1 MHRESLTTNMHVFL
15 FFFALVLFAG
25 PLAAQDEPFD
35 LLIRGGRVVDGTGN
49 PWVRADVAVRGDR
62 IARIGHL
69 PDAGADRVID
79 ADGLVVAP
87 GFIDPHTHAV
97 RGIFD
102 VPTADNYLLQG
113 VTTLTEG
120 NDGSSPWPIGEHLA
134 RIAETGISP
143 NWGVF
148 AGQGTIRLNAMGS
161 DDRDATRDELDRM
174 RALVAEAMEEGAFGL
189 STGLFYVPGSFTST
203 EEVIELSRVAAGYG
217 GIYISHMRDEA
228 LRLLDSVQE
237 TIRIGEEAG
246 LPVQMTHHKAI
257 SRDMWGRS
265 ADSLAL
271 VDAARARG
279 VDITIDQYPYT
290 ASQTG
295 ITAVVP
301 QWAQAGG
308 TQELIARL
316 RDPETR
322 RRIRGEIV
330 FRIEHDRGGGDPANI
345 VIGLCEWDRSL
356 EGKSLADILA
366 EREIEVTVANAA
378 DLVMEIVTSGGA
390 RAIYHAMDEGD
401 VERIMRHPATAI
413 GSDGGVSVFGA
424 SVPHPREYGTF
435 ARVLGRYVRE
445 RGVLT
450 LEEAVR
456 KMSGAT
462 AQRLGLQDR
471 GLLRE
476 GFFADV
482 AVFDPDRVVDRAT
495 FPEPHQYAEGV
506 EYVLVN
512 GTLVVDGG
520 EHTGA
525 RPGRVLYGPGRAMSA
540 RADGRVSP
548 AAARSADTRCRAAP
562 GTCRSASR
570 RSRAPRAAA

>member
-1 MHRESLTTNMHVFL
+1 MDRQRPTTTRRRRFL
-15 FFFALVLFAG
+15 RHSAPLPLALVLSVL
-25 PLAAQDEPFD
+25 PLLPAPPAAAQNDEPYD
-35 LLIRGGRVVDGTGN
+35 LIIRGGRVVDGTGN

-62 IARIGHL
+62 IARIGRL
-69 PDAGADRVID
+69 TGAAAERVID
-79 ADGLVVAP
+79 AEGLVVAP
-87 GFIDPHTHAV
+87 GFVDPHTHAV

-120 NDGSSPWPIGEHLA
+120 NDGASPWPVGEHLA
-134 RIAETGISP
+134 RIAGTRISP
-143 NWGVF
+143 NWAVF
-148 AGQGTIRLNAMGS
+148 AGQGTIRRRVMGS
-161 DDRDATRDELDRM
+161 DDREPTPDELEGM
-174 RALVAEAMEEGAFGL
+174 RALVAQAMEEGAFGL
-189 STGLFYVPGSFTST
+189 STGLFYVPGSFTET
-203 EEVIELSRVAAGYG
+203 EEVVALSEVAARYG

-228 LRLLDSVQE
+228 LRLLDSVRE

-246 LPVQMTHHKAI
+246 IPVQMTHHKAI

-265 ADSLAL
+265 AESLAL

-290 ASQTG
+290 ASQTS

-308 TQELIARL
+308 SGELIARL

-322 RRIRGEIV
+322 RRIREEIV
-330 FRIEHDRGGGDPANI
+330 YRIEHDRGGGDPANI
-345 VIGLCEWDRSL
+345 VIGLCVWDRSL
-356 EGKSLADILA
+356 EGRSLADILA
-366 EREIEVTVANAA
+366 GRELESTVANAA
-378 DLVMEIVTSGGA
+378 ELVMEIVERGGA
-390 RAIYHAMDEGD
+390 RAIYHAMDEAD
-401 VERIMRHPATAI
+401 VERIMQHPATAI
-413 GSDGGVSVFGA
+413 GSDGGVSVFGE

-476 GFFADV
+476 GFVADV
-482 AVFDPDRVVDRAT
+482 AVFDPERVVDRAT
-495 FPEPHQYAEGV
+495 FEQPHQYAEGV

-512 GTLVVDGG
+512 GVVVVDGG

-525 RPGRVLYGPGRAMSA
+525 RPGRVLYGPGR
-540 RADGRVSP
+540 
-548 AAARSADTRCRAAP
+548 
-562 GTCRSASR
+562 
-570 RSRAPRAAA
+570 RAP

>member
-1 MHRESLTTNMHVFL
+1 MHRDQPPPARIRPCLAL
-15 FFFALVLFAG
+15 FTLVLLAA
-25 PLAAQDEPFD
+25 PLAAQDEGPFD
-35 LLIRGGRVVDGTGN
+35 LLVRGGRVVDGAGN
-49 PWVRADVAVRGDR
+49 PWLRADVAVRGDR

-69 PDAGADRVID
+69 PDADAARVID
-79 ADGLVVAP
+79 AEGLVVAP

-97 RGIFD
+97 RGVFD

-120 NDGSSPWPIGEHLA
+120 NDGASPWPVGDHLA

-148 AGQGTIRLNAMGS
+148 AGQGTIRRLVLGA
-161 DDRDATRDELDRM
+161 DDRDPTPDELDRM
-174 RALVAEAMEEGAFGL
+174 RRLVAEAMEQGAFGL

-203 EEVIELSRVAAGYG
+203 EEVIALSAVAAGYG

-228 LRLLDSVQE
+228 LLLLDSVRE

-246 LPVQMTHHKAI
+246 IPVQMTHHKAI

-279 VDITIDQYPYT
+279 VDVTIDQYPYT

-308 TQELIARL
+308 TRELIERL

-322 RRIRGEIV
+322 RRIREEIV

-345 VIGLCEWDRSL
+345 VIGLCAWDRSL
-356 EGKSLADILA
+356 EGRSLADILA
-366 EREIEVTVANAA
+366 GREIEPTSAAAA
-378 DLVMEIVTSGGA
+378 DLVMEIVENGGA
-390 RAIYHAMDEGD
+390 RAIYHAMDERD

-424 SVPHPREYGTF
+424 GVPHPREYGAF

-462 AQRLGLQDR
+462 AARLGLQDR

-482 AVFDPDRVVDRAT
+482 AVFDPERVIDRAT
-495 FPEPHQYAEGV
+495 FEQPHQYAAGV

-512 GTLVVDGG
+512 GVLVVDGG

-525 RPGRVLYGPGRAMSA
+525 RPGRVLHGPGRRQESA
-540 RADGRVSP
+540 P
-548 AAARSADTRCRAAP
+548 
-562 GTCRSASR
+562 
-570 RSRAPRAAA
+570 

>member
-1 MHRESLTTNMHVFL
+1 MYRQRPATTRTRGFL
-15 FFFALVLFAG
+15 LALAAALFAA
-25 PLAAQDEPFD
+25 PLAAQQEEPFD
-35 LLIRGGRVVDGTGN
+35 LLIRNGRVVDGTGN

-69 PDAGADRVID
+69 PDTAAVRTID
-79 ADGLVVAP
+79 AEGLVVAP
-87 GFIDPHTHAV
+87 GFVDPHTHAV

-120 NDGSSPWPIGEHLA
+120 NDGSSPWPIGEHLDQ
-134 RIAETGISP
+134 IAALGISP

-148 AGQGTIRLNAMGS
+148 AGQGTIRREVIGS
-161 DDRDATRDELDRM
+161 EDRDPTRDELDRM
-174 RALVAEAMEEGAFGL
+174 RMLVAEAMEQGAFGL

-203 EEVIELSRVAAGYG
+203 EEVIELSKIAAAHG

-246 LPVQMTHHKAI
+246 IPVQMTHHKAI

-265 ADSLAL
+265 ADSLGL

-316 RDPETR
+316 QDPETR

-330 FRIEHDRGGGDPANI
+330 YRIEHDRGGGDPANI

-366 EREIEVTVANAA
+366 EREVEVTVANAA
-378 DLVMEIVTSGGA
+378 DLVMEIVERGGA
-390 RAIYHAMDEGD
+390 RAIYHAMDEAD
-401 VERIMRHPATAI
+401 VERIMQHPATAV

-450 LEEAVR
+450 LEQAVR

-462 AQRLGLQDR
+462 AHRLGLQDR

-476 GFFADV
+476 GFFADI
-482 AVFDPDRVVDRAT
+482 AVFDPERIIDRAT

-506 EYVLVN
+506 EYVVVN
-512 GTLVVDGG
+512 GALVVDGG

-525 RPGRVLYGPGRAMSA
+525 RPGRVLYGPGR
-540 RADGRVSP
+540 R
-548 AAARSADTRCRAAP
+548 
-562 GTCRSASR
+562 
-570 RSRAPRAAA
+570 

>member
-1 MHRESLTTNMHVFL
+1 MRRERLTTAHVRRFL
-15 FFFALVLFAG
+15 LLLPLVLSAA
-25 PLAAQDEPFD
+25 PLAAQDAERFD

-49 PWVRADVAVRGDR
+49 PWLRADVAVRGDR

-69 PDAGADRVID
+69 PDADADRILD
-79 ADGLVVAP
+79 AGGLVVAP
-87 GFIDPHTHAV
+87 GFVDPHTHAV

-134 RIAETGISP
+134 RIADAGVSP
-143 NWGVF
+143 NWAVF
-148 AGQGTIRLNAMGS
+148 AGQGTIRRTVMGS
-161 DDRDATRDELDRM
+161 DDREPTRDELDRM
-174 RALVAEAMEEGAFGL
+174 RALVAQAMEEGAFGL
-189 STGLFYVPGSFTST
+189 STGLFYVPGSFTAA
-203 EEVIELSRVAAGYG
+203 EEVIALSAVAAGYG

-228 LRLLDSVQE
+228 LGLLDSVRE
-237 TIRIGEEAG
+237 TIRIGAEAG
-246 LPVQMTHHKAI
+246 IPVQITHHKALG
-257 SRDMWGRS
+257 RAAWGRS

-279 VDITIDQYPYT
+279 IDVTIDQYPYT
-290 ASQTG
+290 ASQTS

-308 TQELIARL
+308 TQALIARL

-322 RRIRGEIV
+322 RRIREEIV
-330 FRIEHDRGGGDPANI
+330 HRIEHDRGGGDPANV
-345 VIGLCEWDRSL
+345 VIGLCAWDRSL
-356 EGKSLADILA
+356 EGKSLADVLA
-366 EREIEVTVANAA
+366 GRGVEATLAHAA
-378 DLVMEIVTSGGA
+378 DLVMEIVENGGA

-401 VERIMRHPATAI
+401 VERIMRHPATAV

-424 SVPHPREYGTF
+424 GVPHPREYGTF

-462 AQRLGLQDR
+462 AARLGLQDR

-482 AVFDPDRVVDRAT
+482 AVFDPGRIIDRAT
-495 FPEPHQYAEGV
+495 FEDPHRYADGV

-512 GTLVVDGG
+512 GVLVVDGG

-525 RPGRVLYGPGRAMSA
+525 RPGRVLHGPGR
-540 RADGRVSP
+540 R
-548 AAARSADTRCRAAP
+548 
-562 GTCRSASR
+562 
-570 RSRAPRAAA
+570 

>member
-1 MHRESLTTNMHVFL
+1 MRVRRLLILLTL
-15 FFFALVLFAG
+15 ILLAA
-25 PLAAQDEPFD
+25 PLAGQEEERFD
-35 LLIRGGRVVDGTGN
+35 LLIRGGRVVDGSGN

-69 PDAGADRVID
+69 PDATADRIVD
-79 ADGLVVAP
+79 AGGLVVAP
-87 GFIDPHTHAV
+87 GFVDPHTHAV

-120 NDGSSPWPIGEHLA
+120 NDGSSPWPIGDHLE
-134 RIAETGISP
+134 RIEELGISP

-148 AGQGTIRLNAMGS
+148 AGQGTIRREVIGTE
-161 DDRDATRDELDRM
+161 DRDPTPDELDRM
-174 RALVAEAMEEGAFGL
+174 RALVAQAMREGAFGL

-203 EEVIELSRVAAGYG
+203 EEVIELSKIAASHG

-228 LRLLDSVQE
+228 LELLDSVQE
-237 TIRIGEEAG
+237 TIRIGEEAAI
-246 LPVQMTHHKAI
+246 PVQITHHKAI

-265 ADSLAL
+265 VDSLAL

-279 VDITIDQYPYT
+279 VDITIDQYPYA

-308 TQELIARL
+308 TAELIERL
-316 RDPETR
+316 QDPETR

-356 EGKSLADILA
+356 EGKSLADILD
-366 EREIEVTVANAA
+366 ERGTEVTVTNAA
-378 DLVMEIVTSGGA
+378 DLIMEIVESGGA

-401 VERIMRHPATAI
+401 VERIMQHPATAI
-413 GSDGGVSVFGA
+413 GSDGGISVFGA
-424 SVPHPREYGTF
+424 SMPHPREYGTF

-450 LEEAVR
+450 IEEAVR

-462 AQRLGLQDR
+462 AHRLGLQDR

-476 GFFADV
+476 GFFADIT
-482 AVFDPDRVVDRAT
+482 VFDTDRVIDRAT
-495 FPEPHQYAEGV
+495 FPEPHQYAEGI

-512 GTLVVDGG
+512 GVVVVDAG

-525 RPGRVLYGPGRAMSA
+525 RPGRVLHGPA
-540 RADGRVSP
+540 RR
-548 AAARSADTRCRAAP
+548 
-562 GTCRSASR
+562 
-570 RSRAPRAAA
+570 

>member
-1 MHRESLTTNMHVFL
+1 MHLRRFVTLTV
-15 FFFALVLFAG
+15 LVLCPAQLSAG
-25 PLAAQDEPFD
+25 QEEHFD
-35 LLIRGGRVVDGTGN
+35 LLIRGARVVDGSGN
-49 PWVRADVAVRGDR
+49 PWVRADLALRGDR
-62 IARIGHL
+62 IARIGPL
-69 PDAGADRVID
+69 RDATADRVID
-79 ADGLVVAP
+79 AEGLVVAP
-87 GFIDPHTHAV
+87 GFIDPHTHAI

-113 VTTLTEG
+113 VTTVTEG
-120 NDGSSPWPIGEHLA
+120 NDGRSPWPISDHLG
-134 RIAETGISP
+134 RIAQTRISP

-148 AGQGTIRLNAMGS
+148 AGQGTIRRVVMGS
-161 DDRDATRDELDRM
+161 DDRDPTRDELERM
-174 RALVAEAMEEGAFGL
+174 RELVDQAMEEGAFGL

-203 EEVIELSRVAAGYG
+203 EEVIALSTVAARHG

-228 LRLLDSVQE
+228 LRLLDSVRE

-246 LPVQMTHHKAI
+246 IPVQMTHHKAI
-257 SRDMWGRS
+257 SRGMWGRS

-308 TQELIARL
+308 TDELIERL

-322 RRIRGEIV
+322 RRIREEIV
-330 FRIEHDRGGGDPANI
+330 YRIEHDRGGGDPANI

-366 EREIEVTVANAA
+366 ERGMEATLENGA
-378 DLVMEIVTSGGA
+378 DLVIEIIEHGGA

-401 VERIMRHPATAI
+401 VERIMQHPATAI

-476 GFFADV
+476 GFFADIT
-482 AVFDPDRVVDRAT
+482 VFDPGRVIDRAT
-495 FPEPHQYAEGV
+495 FSEPHQYAEGI

-525 RPGRVLYGPGRAMSA
+525 RPGRVLYGPGHR
-540 RADGRVSP
+540 
-548 AAARSADTRCRAAP
+548 
-562 GTCRSASR
+562 
-570 RSRAPRAAA
+570 

>member
-1 MHRESLTTNMHVFL
+1 MVTGRVPMLFL
-15 FFFALVLFAG
+15 AVAL
-25 PLAAQDEPFD
+25 LAAPASAQEAERFD
-35 LLIRGGRVVDGTGN
+35 LIVRGGRVVDGTGN
-49 PWVRADVAVRGDR
+49 PWIRADVGVRGDR
-62 IARIGHL
+62 IAAVGDL
-69 PDAGADRVID
+69 SDAAADRVVE
-79 ADGLVVAP
+79 AAGLVVAP

-120 NDGSSPWPIGEHLA
+120 NDGSSPWPIGSHLEEMA
-134 RIAETGISP
+134 ATGISP
-143 NWGVF
+143 NWAVF
-148 AGQGTIRLNAMGS
+148 AGQGTIRQEVMGS
-161 DDRDATRDELDRM
+161 DDREPTRDELDRM
-174 RALVAEAMEEGAFGL
+174 RTLVAEAMEAGALGL
-189 STGLFYVPGSFTST
+189 STGLFYVPGSFTPT
-203 EEVIELSRVAAGYG
+203 EEVIALSAVAAAYG

-228 LRLLDSVQE
+228 LRLLDSVRE

-246 LPVQMTHHKAI
+246 IPVQMTHHKAI
-257 SRDMWGRS
+257 SRDMWGQS
-265 ADSLAL
+265 VESLAL

-290 ASQTG
+290 ASQTS

-308 TQELIARL
+308 TSELVARL
-316 RDPETR
+316 EDPETR
-322 RRIRGEIV
+322 RRIREEIV
-330 FRIEHDRGGGDPANI
+330 YRIEHDRGGGDPANI

-366 EREIEVTVANAA
+366 DRGDEVTMAAAA
-378 DLVMEIVTSGGA
+378 DLVMEIIVRGGA
-390 RAIYHAMDEGD
+390 RAIYHAMDEAD
-401 VERIMRHPATAI
+401 VERIMQHPATAI
-413 GSDGGVSVFGA
+413 GSDGGVSVFGE

-450 LEEAVR
+450 LEAAVR

-462 AQRLGLQDR
+462 AQRLGLRDR
-471 GLLRE
+471 GLVRE
-476 GFFADV
+476 GFFADL
-482 AVFDPDRVVDRAT
+482 AVFDPARIVDLAT
-495 FPEPHQYAEGV
+495 FEDPHQYAEGV

-512 GTLVVDGG
+512 GTLVVEGG

-525 RPGRVLYGPGRAMSA
+525 RPGRVLYGPGR
-540 RADGRVSP
+540 P
-548 AAARSADTRCRAAP
+548 
-562 GTCRSASR
+562 
-570 RSRAPRAAA
+570 

>member
-1 MHRESLTTNMHVFL
+1 MHLPRPTRTHRRRFPGGGAPVLLPPMPL
-15 FFFALVLFAG
+15 ALVVLATAFLLA
-25 PLAAQDEPFD
+25 PPAAAQDDAPFD
-35 LLIRGGRVVDGTGN
+35 LLIRGGRLVDGTGN
-49 PWVRADVAVRGDR
+49 PWVRGDVAVRGDR

-69 PDAGADRVID
+69 PDAAAERVID
-79 ADGLVVAP
+79 AEGLVVAP
-87 GFIDPHTHAV
+87 GFVDPHTHAV
-97 RGIFD
+97 RGIYD

-120 NDGSSPWPIGEHLA
+120 NDGASPWPVGEHLA
-134 RIAETGISP
+134 RIAATRISP
-143 NWGVF
+143 NWAVF
-148 AGQGTIRLNAMGS
+148 AGQGTIRRRVLGNQ
-161 DDRDATRDELDRM
+161 DREPTPDELERM
-174 RALVAEAMEEGAFGL
+174 RTLVARAMQEGALGL
-189 STGLFYVPGSFTST
+189 STGLFYVPGSFTDT
-203 EEVIELSRVAAGYG
+203 DEVIALAEVAGRYG

-228 LRLLDSVQE
+228 LLLLDSVRE
-237 TIRIGEEAG
+237 TIRIGEEAAI
-246 LPVQMTHHKAI
+246 PVQMTHHKAI

-290 ASQTG
+290 ASQTS

-308 TQELIARL
+308 TGELIARM

-322 RRIRGEIV
+322 RRIREEIV
-330 FRIEHDRGGGDPANI
+330 YRIEHDRGGGDPANI
-345 VIGLCEWDRSL
+345 VIGLCPWDRSL
-356 EGKSLADILA
+356 EGQSLADILVGRDV
-366 EREIEVTVANAA
+366 EPTVANAA
-378 DLVMEIVTSGGA
+378 ELVMEIIERGGA

-413 GSDGGVSVFGA
+413 GLDGGISVFGE

-462 AQRLGLQDR
+462 AQRIGLRDR

-476 GFFADV
+476 GFFADI
-482 AVFDPDRVVDRAT
+482 AVFDPERVIDNAT
-495 FPEPHQYAEGV
+495 FEQPHQYAEGV
-506 EYVLVN
+506 EFVLVN
-512 GTLVVDGG
+512 GVLVVDGG

-525 RPGRVLYGPGRAMSA
+525 RPGRVLHGPGRSA
-540 RADGRVSP
+540 P
-548 AAARSADTRCRAAP
+548 
-562 GTCRSASR
+562 
-570 RSRAPRAAA
+570 

>member
-1 MHRESLTTNMHVFL
+1 MHRDRPPATRIRPCLAPFI
-15 FFFALVLFAG
+15 LVLLALLTA
-25 PLAAQDEPFD
+25 PLAAQDEGPFD
-35 LLIRGGRVVDGTGN
+35 LLIRGGRVVDGAGN

-62 IARIGHL
+62 IARIGRL
-69 PDAGADRVID
+69 PDAAAERVID
-79 ADGLVVAP
+79 AAGLVVAP

-97 RGIFD
+97 RGVFD

-120 NDGSSPWPIGEHLA
+120 NDGASPWPIGAHLA
-134 RIAETGISP
+134 RIADTRISP

-148 AGQGTIRLNAMGS
+148 AGQGTIRRQVLGA
-161 DDRDATRDELDRM
+161 DDREPTPDELDRM
-174 RALVAEAMEEGAFGL
+174 RGLVAEAMEEGAFGL
-189 STGLFYVPGSFTST
+189 STGLFYVPGSFSST
-203 EEVIELSRVAAGYG
+203 EEVIALAAVAARRG

-228 LRLLDSVQE
+228 LLLLDSVRE

-246 LPVQMTHHKAI
+246 IAVQITHHKAI

-271 VDAARARG
+271 VDGARARG
-279 VDITIDQYPYT
+279 VDVTIDQYPYT

-308 TQELIARL
+308 SEELLARL

-322 RRIRGEIV
+322 RRIREEIV
-330 FRIEHDRGGGDPANI
+330 FRIEHDRGGGDPANV
-345 VIGLCEWDRSL
+345 VIGLCAWDRSL
-356 EGKSLADILA
+356 EGRSLADILA
-366 EREIEVTVANAA
+366 GRDVEVTAAHAA
-378 DLVMEIVTSGGA
+378 DLVMEIVERGGA
-390 RAIYHAMDEGD
+390 RAIYHAMDERD

-424 SVPHPREYGTF
+424 GVPHPREYGAF

-462 AQRLGLQDR
+462 AARLGLQDR

-482 AVFDPDRVVDRAT
+482 AVFDPERVVDRAT
-495 FPEPHQYAEGV
+495 FEQPHRYAAGV

-512 GTLVVDGG
+512 GVLVVDGG

-525 RPGRVLYGPGRAMSA
+525 RPGRVLHGPGRRQESA
-540 RADGRVSP
+540 P
-548 AAARSADTRCRAAP
+548 
-562 GTCRSASR
+562 
-570 RSRAPRAAA
+570 

>member
-1 MHRESLTTNMHVFL
+1 MHRESLTTTMHVFL

-525 RPGRVLYGPGRAMSA
+525 RPGRVLHGPGR
-540 RADGRVSP
+540 R
-548 AAARSADTRCRAAP
+548 
-562 GTCRSASR
+562 
-570 RSRAPRAAA
+570 

>member
-1 MHRESLTTNMHVFL
+1 MHLPRPTRTHRRRFPGGGAPVLLPPMPL
-15 FFFALVLFAG
+15 ALVVLATAFLLA
-25 PLAAQDEPFD
+25 PPAAAQDDAPFD
-35 LLIRGGRVVDGTGN
+35 LLIRGGRLVDGTGN
-49 PWVRADVAVRGDR
+49 PWVRGDVAVRGDR

-69 PDAGADRVID
+69 PDAAAERVID
-79 ADGLVVAP
+79 AEGLVVAP
-87 GFIDPHTHAV
+87 GFVDPHTHAV
-97 RGIFD
+97 RGIYD

-120 NDGSSPWPIGEHLA
+120 NDGASPWPVGEHLA
-134 RIAETGISP
+134 RIAATRISP
-143 NWGVF
+143 NWAVF
-148 AGQGTIRLNAMGS
+148 AGQGTIRRRVLGNQ
-161 DDRDATRDELDRM
+161 DREPTPDELERM
-174 RALVAEAMEEGAFGL
+174 RTLVARAMQEGALGL
-189 STGLFYVPGSFTST
+189 STGLFYVPGSFTDT
-203 EEVIELSRVAAGYG
+203 DEVIALAEVAGRYG

-228 LRLLDSVQE
+228 LLLLDSVRE
-237 TIRIGEEAG
+237 TIRIGEEAAI
-246 LPVQMTHHKAI
+246 PVQMTHHKAI

-290 ASQTG
+290 ASQTS

-308 TQELIARL
+308 TGELIARM

-322 RRIRGEIV
+322 RRIREEIV
-330 FRIEHDRGGGDPANI
+330 YRIEHDRGGGDPANI
-345 VIGLCEWDRSL
+345 VIGLCPWDRSL
-356 EGKSLADILA
+356 EGQSLADILVGRDV
-366 EREIEVTVANAA
+366 EPTVANAA
-378 DLVMEIVTSGGA
+378 ELVMEIIERGGA

-413 GSDGGVSVFGA
+413 GSDGGISLFGE

-462 AQRLGLQDR
+462 AQRIGLRDR

-476 GFFADV
+476 GFFADI
-482 AVFDPDRVVDRAT
+482 AVFDPERVIDNAT
-495 FPEPHQYAEGV
+495 FEQPHQYAEGV
-506 EYVLVN
+506 EFVLVN
-512 GTLVVDGG
+512 GVLVVDGG

-525 RPGRVLYGPGRAMSA
+525 RPGRVLHGPGRSA
-540 RADGRVSP
+540 P
-548 AAARSADTRCRAAP
+548 
-562 GTCRSASR
+562 
-570 RSRAPRAAA
+570 

>member
-1 MHRESLTTNMHVFL
+1 MQARRFL
-15 FFFALVLFAG
+15 ILLPLLLAA
-25 PLAAQDEPFD
+25 PLAGQEQERFD
-35 LLIRGGRVVDGTGN
+35 LLIRGGRVVDGSGN
-49 PWVRADVAVRGDR
+49 PWVRADVAVRDDR

-69 PDAGADRVID
+69 PNATAARIVDAE
-79 ADGLVVAP
+79 GLVVAP

-120 NDGSSPWPIGEHLA
+120 NDGSSPWPIGDHLE
-134 RIAETGISP
+134 RIAELGISP

-148 AGQGTIRLNAMGS
+148 AGQGTIRREVIGVE
-161 DDRDATRDELDRM
+161 DRDPTRDELDRM
-174 RALVAEAMEEGAFGL
+174 RALVAQAMREGAFGL

-203 EEVIELSRVAAGYG
+203 EEVIELSRIAAAHG

-228 LRLLDSVQE
+228 LLLLDSVRE

-246 LPVQMTHHKAI
+246 IPVQMTHHKAI

-308 TQELIARL
+308 TEELIERL

-322 RRIRGEIV
+322 RRVREEIV
-330 FRIEHDRGGGDPANI
+330 YRIEHDRGGGDPANI

-356 EGKSLADILA
+356 EGKSLADILD
-366 EREIEVTVANAA
+366 ERGMEATLWNAA
-378 DLVMEIVTSGGA
+378 DLVMEIIESGGA
-390 RAIYHAMDEGD
+390 RAIYHAMDEQD
-401 VERIMRHPATAI
+401 VERIMQHPATAI
-413 GSDGGVSVFGA
+413 GSDGGISVFGA

-450 LEEAVR
+450 IEEAIR

-476 GFFADV
+476 GFFADI
-482 AVFDPDRVVDRAT
+482 AVFDPDRVIDRAT
-495 FPEPHQYAEGV
+495 FPEPHQYSEGLV
-506 EYVLVN
+506 YVLVN
-512 GTLVVDGG
+512 GVLVVDGG

-525 RPGRVLYGPGRAMSA
+525 RPGRVLYGPGR
-540 RADGRVSP
+540 P
-548 AAARSADTRCRAAP
+548 
-562 GTCRSASR
+562 
-570 RSRAPRAAA
+570 

>member
-1 MHRESLTTNMHVFL
+1 MHRENRTMTRPQRLL
-15 FFFALVLFAG
+15 PLFALMLLTA
-25 PLAAQDEPFD
+25 PLAAQDDAPFD

-49 PWVRADVAVRGDR
+49 PWVRADVAVRGER

-69 PDAGADRVID
+69 PDAAAERVID
-79 ADGLVVAP
+79 AAGLVVAP

-120 NDGSSPWPIGEHLA
+120 NDGASPWPIGAHLD
-134 RIAETGISP
+134 RIAGTGISP

-148 AGQGTIRLNAMGS
+148 AGQGTIRREVMGS
-161 DDRDATRDELDRM
+161 DDRDPTRDELDRM
-174 RALVAEAMEEGAFGL
+174 RTLVAEAMEDGALGL

-203 EEVIELSRVAAGYG
+203 GEVVALSGVAAGYG

-228 LRLLDSVQE
+228 ARLLDSVRE

-246 LPVQMTHHKAI
+246 IPVQMTHHKAI
-257 SRDMWGRS
+257 GRPAWGLS

-308 TQELIARL
+308 TEELIARL
-316 RDPETR
+316 ADPETR
-322 RRIRGEIV
+322 RRIRREIAD
-330 FRIEHDRGGGDPANI
+330 RIEYDRGGGDPANI
-345 VIGLCEWDRSL
+345 VIGLCAWDRSL

-366 EREIEVTVANAA
+366 GRGDEVTVANAA
-378 DLVMEIVTSGGA
+378 DLVMEIIERGGA
-390 RAIYHAMDEGD
+390 RAIYHAMDEAD

-413 GSDGGVSVFGA
+413 GSDGGISVLGA
-424 SVPHPREYGTF
+424 GAPHPREYGTF

-462 AQRLGLQDR
+462 AQRIGLQDR

-476 GFFADV
+476 GFFADI
-482 AVFDPDRVVDRAT
+482 AVFDPDRVIDRAT
-495 FPEPHQYAEGV
+495 FPEPHQYSEGV

-512 GTLVVDGG
+512 GVPVVDGG

-525 RPGRVLYGPGRAMSA
+525 RPGRVLHGPGR
-540 RADGRVSP
+540 R
-548 AAARSADTRCRAAP
+548 
-562 GTCRSASR
+562 
-570 RSRAPRAAA
+570 

>member
-1 MHRESLTTNMHVFL
+1 MVARCLSVSL
-15 FFFALVLFAG
+15 ALIL
-25 PLAAQDEPFD
+25 LAAPAPAQETERFD
-35 LLIRGGRVVDGTGN
+35 LIVRGGRVVDGTGN
-49 PWVRADVAVRGDR
+49 PWIRADVGVRGDR
-62 IARIGHL
+62 IARVGDL
-69 PDAGADRVID
+69 ADASADRVVD
-79 ADGLVVAP
+79 ATGLIVAP

-120 NDGSSPWPIGEHLA
+120 NDGSSPWPVGAHLEEIAAA
-134 RIAETGISP
+134 RISP
-143 NWGVF
+143 NWAVF
-148 AGQGTIRLNAMGS
+148 AGQGTIRREVLGVE
-161 DDRDATRDELDRM
+161 DREPTRDELDRM
-174 RALVAEAMEEGAFGL
+174 LALVAGAMEAGALGL
-189 STGLFYVPGSFTST
+189 STGLFYVPGSFTPI
-203 EEVIELSRVAAGYG
+203 EEVIALSEVAARYG

-228 LRLLDSVQE
+228 QGLLDSVRE

-246 LPVQMTHHKAI
+246 IPVQMTHHKAI
-257 SRDMWGRS
+257 GRPAWGQS
-265 ADSLAL
+265 VDSLAL

-290 ASQTG
+290 ASQTS

-301 QWAQAGG
+301 QWAQEGG
-308 TQELIARL
+308 TSELVARL
-316 RDPETR
+316 EDPETR
-322 RRIRGEIV
+322 RRIREEIIY
-330 FRIEHDRGGGDPANI
+330 RIEVDRGGGDPANI

-366 EREIEVTVANAA
+366 ERGEAATVAAGA
-378 DLVMEIVTSGGA
+378 DLVMEIIENGGA
-390 RAIYHAMDEGD
+390 RAIYHAMDEAD
-401 VERIMRHPATAI
+401 VERIMQHPATAI
-413 GSDGGVSVFGA
+413 GSDGGVSVFGE

-462 AQRLGLQDR
+462 AQRIGLRDR
-471 GLLRE
+471 GLVRE
-476 GFFADV
+476 GFFADL
-482 AVFDPDRVVDRAT
+482 AVFDPGRVIDRAT
-495 FPEPHQYAEGV
+495 FAEPHQYSEGV

-520 EHTGA
+520 EPTGA
-525 RPGRVLYGPGRAMSA
+525 RPGRVLYGPGR
-540 RADGRVSP
+540 V
-548 AAARSADTRCRAAP
+548 AP
-562 GTCRSASR
+562 LGAGE
-570 RSRAPRAAA
+570 

>member
-1 MHRESLTTNMHVFL
+1 MQARRFL
-15 FFFALVLFAG
+15 ILLALVLLAA
-25 PLAAQDEPFD
+25 PLAGQGQERFD
-35 LLIRGGRVVDGTGN
+35 LLIRGGRVVDGSGN
-49 PWVRADVAVRGDR
+49 PWVRADVAVRDDR

-69 PDAGADRVID
+69 PEATGDHIID
-79 ADGLVVAP
+79 AEGLVVAP

-120 NDGSSPWPIGEHLA
+120 NDGSSPWPIGDHLE
-134 RIAETGISP
+134 RITELGISP

-148 AGQGTIRLNAMGS
+148 AGQGTIRREVIGAE
-161 DDRDATRDELDRM
+161 DRDPTRDELDRM
-174 RALVAEAMEEGAFGL
+174 RALVAQAMRQGAFGL

-203 EEVIELSRVAAGYG
+203 EEVIELSKIAASHG

-228 LRLLDSVQE
+228 LRLLDSVRE

-246 LPVQMTHHKAI
+246 IPVQMTHHKAI

-308 TQELIARL
+308 TDELIERL

-322 RRIRGEIV
+322 RRVREEIV
-330 FRIEHDRGGGDPANI
+330 YRIEHDRGGGDPANI

-356 EGKSLADILA
+356 EGKSLADILD
-366 EREIEVTVANAA
+366 ERGIEATLANAA
-378 DLVMEIVTSGGA
+378 DLVMEIIESGGA
-390 RAIYHAMDEGD
+390 RAIYHAMDERD
-401 VERIMRHPATAI
+401 VERIMQHPATAI

-450 LEEAVR
+450 IEEAIR

-476 GFFADV
+476 GFFADI
-482 AVFDPDRVVDRAT
+482 AVFDPDRVIDRAT
-495 FPEPHQYAEGV
+495 FPEPHQYSEGFV
-506 EYVLVN
+506 YVLVN
-512 GTLVVDGG
+512 GVIVVEGG

-525 RPGRVLYGPGRAMSA
+525 RPGRVLYGPGR
-540 RADGRVSP
+540 P
-548 AAARSADTRCRAAP
+548 
-562 GTCRSASR
+562 
-570 RSRAPRAAA
+570 

>member
-1 MHRESLTTNMHVFL
+1 MHRERTTTTHLQRFL
-15 FFFALVLFAG
+15 LFFALILLAA
-25 PLAAQDEPFD
+25 PLAAQEEEPFD

-69 PDAGADRVID
+69 PNATAERVID
-79 ADGLVVAP
+79 AEGLVVAP

-120 NDGSSPWPIGEHLA
+120 NDGSSPWPVGEHLA
-134 RIAETGISP
+134 RIADLGISP
-143 NWGVF
+143 NWGIF
-148 AGQGTIRLNAMGS
+148 AGQGTIRREVIGS
-161 DDRDATRDELDRM
+161 DDREPTRDELDRM
-174 RALVAEAMEEGAFGL
+174 RTLVAEAMQEGAFGL

-203 EEVIELSRVAAGYG
+203 EEVIELSEVAAGYG

-246 LPVQMTHHKAI
+246 IPVQMTHHKAI

-316 RDPETR
+316 QDPETR

-330 FRIEHDRGGGDPANI
+330 YRIEHDRGGGDPANI

-378 DLVMEIVTSGGA
+378 DLVMDIVARGGA

-401 VERIMRHPATAI
+401 VERIMQHPATAI

-450 LEEAVR
+450 LEQAVR

-476 GFFADV
+476 GFFADI
-482 AVFDPDRVVDRAT
+482 AVFDPDRVIDRAT

-525 RPGRVLYGPGRAMSA
+525 RPGSVLYGPGR
-540 RADGRVSP
+540 R
-548 AAARSADTRCRAAP
+548 
-562 GTCRSASR
+562 
-570 RSRAPRAAA
+570 

>member
-1 MHRESLTTNMHVFL
+1 MRRERLTTAHLRRFL
-15 FFFALVLFAG
+15 LLLPLVLSAA
-25 PLAAQDEPFD
+25 PLAAQDAERFD

-49 PWVRADVAVRGDR
+49 PWRRADVAVRGDR

-69 PDAGADRVID
+69 PDAAADRVLD
-79 ADGLVVAP
+79 AGGLVVAP
-87 GFIDPHTHAV
+87 GFVDPHTHAV

-102 VPTADNYLLQG
+102 MPTADNYLLQG

-134 RIAETGISP
+134 RIADAGVSP
-143 NWGVF
+143 NWAVF
-148 AGQGTIRLNAMGS
+148 AGQGTIRRAVMGS
-161 DDRDATRDELDRM
+161 DDREPTRDELDRM
-174 RALVAEAMEEGAFGL
+174 RALVARAMEEGAFGL
-189 STGLFYVPGSFTST
+189 STGLFYVPGSFTAA
-203 EEVIELSRVAAGYG
+203 EEVIALSAVAAGYG
-217 GIYISHMRDEA
+217 GIYISHVRDEA
-228 LRLLDSVQE
+228 RGLLDSVRE
-237 TIRIGEEAG
+237 TIRIGAEAG
-246 LPVQMTHHKAI
+246 IPAQITHHKAI
-257 SRDMWGRS
+257 GRDVWGRS

-279 VDITIDQYPYT
+279 IDVTIDQYPYT
-290 ASQTG
+290 ASQTS

-308 TQELIARL
+308 TRALIARL
-316 RDPETR
+316 QDPETR
-322 RRIRGEIV
+322 RRIREEIV
-330 FRIEHDRGGGDPANI
+330 HRIEHDRGGGDPANV
-345 VIGLCEWDRSL
+345 VIGLCAWDRSL
-356 EGKSLADILA
+356 EGKSLADVLA
-366 EREIEVTVANAA
+366 GRGVEVTLAHAA
-378 DLVMEIVTSGGA
+378 DLVMEIVENGGA

-401 VERIMRHPATAI
+401 VERIMRHPATAV

-424 SVPHPREYGTF
+424 GVPHPREYGTF

-462 AQRLGLQDR
+462 AARLGLQDR

-482 AVFDPDRVVDRAT
+482 AVFDPGRIIDRAT
-495 FPEPHQYAEGV
+495 FEDPHRYADGV

-512 GTLVVDGG
+512 GVLVVDGG

-525 RPGRVLYGPGRAMSA
+525 RPGRVLHGPGR
-540 RADGRVSP
+540 R
-548 AAARSADTRCRAAP
+548 
-562 GTCRSASR
+562 
-570 RSRAPRAAA
+570 

>member
-1 MHRESLTTNMHVFL
+1 MQQERSTMTRTAGLLLL
-15 FFFALVLFAG
+15 FTLGLSATPAAG
-25 PLAAQDEPFD
+25 QTGDPFD

-69 PDAGADRVID
+69 PDATAARIVD
-79 ADGLVVAP
+79 AEGLVVAP
-87 GFIDPHTHAV
+87 GFVDPHTHAV

-120 NDGSSPWPIGEHLA
+120 NDGSSPWPIGEHLEQM
-134 RIAETGISP
+134 AELGISP

-148 AGQGTIRLNAMGS
+148 AGQGTIRREVMGS
-161 DDRDATRDELDRM
+161 DDRAPTRDELDRM
-174 RALVAEAMEEGAFGL
+174 RTLVADAMQEGAFGL

-203 EEVIELSRVAAGYG
+203 EEVIALSAVAAAHG

-228 LRLLDSVQE
+228 LRLLDSVRE

-246 LPVQMTHHKAI
+246 IPVQMTHHKAI

-265 ADSLAL
+265 TDSLAL

-308 TQELIARL
+308 TQELIVRL
-316 RDPETR
+316 QDPETR

-330 FRIEHDRGGGDPANI
+330 YRIEHDRGGGDPANI

-356 EGKSLADILA
+356 EGRSLADILA
-366 EREIEVTVANAA
+366 GRGIEVTVAAAA
-378 DLVMEIVTSGGA
+378 DLVMEIVERGGA

-401 VERIMRHPATAI
+401 VERIMQHPATAI

-462 AQRLGLQDR
+462 AGRLGLQDR

-476 GFFADV
+476 GFFADI
-482 AVFDPDRVVDRAT
+482 AVFDPARVIDRAT
-495 FPEPHQYAEGV
+495 FADPHQYAAGV

-512 GTLVVDGG
+512 GVLAVDGG
-520 EHTGA
+520 AHTGA
-525 RPGRVLYGPGRAMSA
+525 RPGRVLYGPGA
-540 RADGRVSP
+540 R
-548 AAARSADTRCRAAP
+548 
-562 GTCRSASR
+562 
-570 RSRAPRAAA
+570 

>member
-1 MHRESLTTNMHVFL
+1 MRRSVLVLLVLVLTTTS
-15 FFFALVLFAG
+15 A
-25 PLAAQDEPFD
+25 AAQRAQSFD
-35 LLIRGGRVVDGTGN
+35 LILRGGRVIDGTGN
-49 PWVRADVAVRGDR
+49 PWVRADVGLRGDR
-62 IARIGHL
+62 ITRIGDL
-69 PDAGADRVID
+69 TDAVARRDID
-79 ADGLVVAP
+79 ATGLVVAP

-120 NDGSSPWPIGEHLA
+120 NDGSSPFPIGPHLA
-134 RIAETGISP
+134 RIAETAISP
-143 NWGVF
+143 NWAVF
-148 AGQGTIRLNAMGS
+148 VGQGTIRSEVVGA
-161 DDRDATRDELDRM
+161 DDREPTLDELDRM
-174 RALVAEAMEEGAFGL
+174 RALVAEAMAQGALGL

-203 EEVIELSRVAAGYG
+203 EEVIELSKVAATHG

-228 LRLLDSVQE
+228 QRLLDSVRE

-246 LPVQMTHHKAI
+246 LPVHMTHHKAI
-257 SRDMWGRS
+257 SKDMWGQS
-265 ADSLAL
+265 VESLAL

-290 ASQTG
+290 ASQTT
-295 ITAVVP
+295 INALVP

-308 TQELIARL
+308 RDELLARL
-316 RDPETR
+316 DDPETR

-330 FRIEHDRGGGDPANI
+330 YRIEHDRGGGDPQNV
-345 VIGLCEWDRSL
+345 VIGLCTWDRSL
-356 EGKSLADILA
+356 EGKSLAEILA
-366 EREIEVTVANAA
+366 ERETEVTLATAA
-378 DLVMEIVTSGGA
+378 DLVMEIIIRGGA
-390 RAIYHAMDEGD
+390 RAIYHAMDEAD
-401 VERIMRHPATAI
+401 VERIMRHPVTAI
-413 GSDGGVSVFGA
+413 GSDGGVSVFGQ

-445 RGVLT
+445 REVLT

-471 GLLRE
+471 GVLRE
-476 GFFADV
+476 GLFADI
-482 AVFDPDRVVDRAT
+482 AVFDPATIQDRAT
-495 FPEPHQYAEGV
+495 FAEPHQYAEGV

-520 EHTGA
+520 RHTGA
-525 RPGRVLYGPGRAMSA
+525 RPGRVLHGPGQR
-540 RADGRVSP
+540 
-548 AAARSADTRCRAAP
+548 
-562 GTCRSASR
+562 
-570 RSRAPRAAA
+570 

>member
-1 MHRESLTTNMHVFL
+1 MRRERLTTTRLRRFL
-15 FFFALVLFAG
+15 LLLPLVLSAA
-25 PLAAQDEPFD
+25 PLAAQDAERFD
-35 LLIRGGRVVDGTGN
+35 LLIRGGRLVDGTGN
-49 PWVRADVAVRGDR
+49 PWLRADVAVRGDR

-69 PDAGADRVID
+69 PDAAADRVLD
-79 ADGLVVAP
+79 AGGLVVAP
-87 GFIDPHTHAV
+87 GFVDPHTHAV

-134 RIAETGISP
+134 RIADAGVSP
-143 NWGVF
+143 NWAVF
-148 AGQGTIRLNAMGS
+148 AGQGTIRRTVMGS
-161 DDRDATRDELDRM
+161 DDREPTRDELDRM

-189 STGLFYVPGSFTST
+189 STGLFYVPGSFTAA
-203 EEVIELSRVAAGYG
+203 EEVIALSAVAAGYG

-228 LRLLDSVQE
+228 LGLLDSVRE
-237 TIRIGEEAG
+237 TIRIGAEAG
-246 LPVQMTHHKAI
+246 IPVQITHHKALG
-257 SRDMWGRS
+257 RGAWGRS

-279 VDITIDQYPYT
+279 IDVTIDQYPYT
-290 ASQTG
+290 ASQTS

-308 TQELIARL
+308 TQALIARL

-322 RRIRGEIV
+322 RRIREEIIH
-330 FRIEHDRGGGDPANI
+330 RIEHDRGGGDPANV
-345 VIGLCEWDRSL
+345 VIGLCAWDRSL
-356 EGKSLADILA
+356 EGKSLADVLA
-366 EREIEVTVANAA
+366 GRGVEATLAHAA
-378 DLVMEIVTSGGA
+378 DLVMEIVENGGA

-401 VERIMRHPATAI
+401 VERIMRHPATAV

-424 SVPHPREYGTF
+424 GVPHPREYGTF

-462 AQRLGLQDR
+462 AARLGLQDR

-482 AVFDPDRVVDRAT
+482 AVFDPGRIIDRAT
-495 FPEPHQYAEGV
+495 FEDPHRYADGV

-512 GTLVVDGG
+512 GVLVVDGG
-520 EHTGA
+520 AHTGA
-525 RPGRVLYGPGRAMSA
+525 RPGRVLHGPGR
-540 RADGRVSP
+540 R
-548 AAARSADTRCRAAP
+548 
-562 GTCRSASR
+562 
-570 RSRAPRAAA
+570 

>member
-1 MHRESLTTNMHVFL
+1 MRRERLTTARLRRFL
-15 FFFALVLFAG
+15 LLLPLVLSAA
-25 PLAAQDEPFD
+25 PLAAQDAERFD

-49 PWVRADVAVRGDR
+49 PWLRADVAVRGDR

-69 PDAGADRVID
+69 PDADADRILD
-79 ADGLVVAP
+79 AGGLVVAP
-87 GFIDPHTHAV
+87 GFVDPHTHAV

-134 RIAETGISP
+134 RIADAGVSP
-143 NWGVF
+143 NWAVF
-148 AGQGTIRLNAMGS
+148 AGQGTIRRTVMGS
-161 DDRDATRDELDRM
+161 DDREPTRDELDRM
-174 RALVAEAMEEGAFGL
+174 RALVAQAMEEGAFGL
-189 STGLFYVPGSFTST
+189 STGLFYVPGSFTAA
-203 EEVIELSRVAAGYG
+203 EEVIALSAVAAGYG

-228 LRLLDSVQE
+228 LGLLDSVRE
-237 TIRIGEEAG
+237 TIRIGAEAG
-246 LPVQMTHHKAI
+246 IPVQITHHKALG
-257 SRDMWGRS
+257 RGAWGRS

-279 VDITIDQYPYT
+279 IDVTIDQYPYT
-290 ASQTG
+290 ASQTS

-308 TQELIARL
+308 TQALIARL
-316 RDPETR
+316 QDPETR
-322 RRIRGEIV
+322 RRIREEIV
-330 FRIEHDRGGGDPANI
+330 HRIEHDRGGGDPANV
-345 VIGLCEWDRSL
+345 VIGLCAWDRSL
-356 EGKSLADILA
+356 EGKSLADVLA
-366 EREIEVTVANAA
+366 GRGVEATLAHAA
-378 DLVMEIVTSGGA
+378 DLVMEIVENGGA

-401 VERIMRHPATAI
+401 VERIMRHPATAV

-424 SVPHPREYGTF
+424 GVPHPREYGTF

-462 AQRLGLQDR
+462 AARLGLQDR

-482 AVFDPDRVVDRAT
+482 AVFDPGRIIDRAT
-495 FPEPHQYAEGV
+495 FEDPHRYADGV

-512 GTLVVDGG
+512 GVLVVDGG
-520 EHTGA
+520 AHTGA
-525 RPGRVLYGPGRAMSA
+525 RPGRVLHGPGR
-540 RADGRVSP
+540 R
-548 AAARSADTRCRAAP
+548 
-562 GTCRSASR
+562 
-570 RSRAPRAAA
+570 

>member
-1 MHRESLTTNMHVFL
+1 MRRDPHARVHGRPSFL
-15 FFFALVLFAG
+15 AFLIAG
-25 PLAAQDEPFD
+25 VAALAAPADAQEAPFD
-35 LLIRGGRVVDGTGN
+35 LLIRGGRVVDGAGN
-49 PWVRADVAVRGDR
+49 PWVLADIAVRGDR

-69 PDAGADRVID
+69 PDADAGRVID

-120 NDGSSPWPIGEHLA
+120 NDGASPWPVGEHLE
-134 RIAETGISP
+134 RIAALGISP

-148 AGQGTIRLNAMGS
+148 AGQGTIRRTVIGAA
-161 DDRDATRDELDRM
+161 DREPTRDELDRM
-174 RALVAEAMEEGAFGL
+174 RALVAEAMEAGALGL

-203 EEVIELSRVAAGYG
+203 EEIVALSRIAAGYG

-228 LRLLDSVQE
+228 LRLLDSVEE

-246 LPVQMTHHKAI
+246 IPVQMTHHKAI

-290 ASQTG
+290 ASQTS
-295 ITAVVP
+295 ITAVIP

-308 TQELIARL
+308 TSALLARM

-322 RRIRGEIV
+322 RRIREEIV
-330 FRIEHDRGGGDPANI
+330 WRIEHDRGGGDPANI
-345 VIGLCEWDRSL
+345 VIGLCAWDRTL
-356 EGKSLADILA
+356 EGRSLADILA
-366 EREIEVTVANAA
+366 SRDAEVTLANAA
-378 DLVMEIVTSGGA
+378 DLVMEIVENGGA

-413 GSDGGVSVFGA
+413 GSDGGISVFGA
-424 SVPHPREYGTF
+424 GVPHPREYGTF

-462 AQRLGLQDR
+462 AQRIGLQDR

-476 GFFADV
+476 GFFADI
-482 AVFDPDRVVDRAT
+482 AVFDPDRIIDHAT
-495 FPEPHQYAEGV
+495 FAQPHRYAEGV
-506 EYVLVN
+506 THVVVN
-512 GTLVVDGG
+512 GVLVVDGG
-520 EHTGA
+520 AHTGA
-525 RPGRVLYGPGRAMSA
+525 RPGRVLHGPGR
-540 RADGRVSP
+540 R
-548 AAARSADTRCRAAP
+548 
-562 GTCRSASR
+562 
-570 RSRAPRAAA
+570 